1 MSQLFLSSLRT
12 QNYKNLSF
20 DKFVELRNINIFI
33 GSNGSGKSNLINYLK
48 FLQNCLNPNPDFNQ
62 NISSFSN
69 ALMNIGNGRIL
80 DNSVK
85 SINTANT
92 VGFVYGFLP
101 TSQIGHERTGEIVL
115 CIKILVTILPPMVF
129 LGQEFLIERKHNS
142 PNFIHYNFHEEGTRK
157 GKVAVYKDNNQH
169 FKADNE
175 TFETLDNIP
184 LDSLGLAIIPKLLEN
199 SKYPPEN
206 IPVYKVRR
214 DIINFVAKWR
224 FYNANEMNLYQ
235 IRTSEPKIGGNNV
248 YLSASGENLALVLE
262 NLIQED
268 IDFEDTINQA
278 MKSIL
283 PKTRRIKPIR
293 SGRLSLTVAWYFEDN
308 KEPFYLSEM
317 SDGTVRMLCWAII
330 LHSPVLPS
338 LLVIDEPELG
348 LHVSWM
354 RILSEWIKEASTK
367 TQVII
372 TTHSPDLL
380 DHFTDC
386 LENVYCFYS
395 EDQSH
400 FSMKPLSQEMLAD
413 KLEEGWQL
421 GDLYRVGDP
430 SVGGWP
436 W

>member
-1 MSQLFLSSLRT
+1 MSESILHSLFT
-12 QNYKNLSF
+12 KNYKNLYF
-20 DKFVELRNINIFI
+20 KEFVSIRKLNLLI
-33 GSNGSGKSNLINYLK
+33 GSNGSGKSNFISVLK
-48 FLQNCLNPNPDFNQ
+48 FLKNCLIVNIHEANQGVTEFQAAISKMGHDKILDYNLTSPNLVKFTYRFSLCWTNEVTNEAKSDIVSLDLRISVDRENNRVGNFEECLFTVEENRELDPYFGIYYYVFEVDKGYILVHDNVEQ
-62 NISSFSN
+62 DLPSHTEPIHNIS
-69 ALMNIGNGRIL
+69 A
-80 DNSVK
+80 
-85 SINTANT
+85 
-92 VGFVYGFLP
+92 
-101 TSQIGHERTGEIVL
+101 
-115 CIKILVTILPPMVF
+115 
-129 LGQEFLIERKHNS
+129 KH
-142 PNFIHYNFHEEGTRK
+142 
-157 GKVAVYKDNNQH
+157 
-169 FKADNE
+169 
-175 TFETLDNIP
+175 
-184 LDSLGLAIIPKLLEN
+184 LGLAILPKLLEN
-199 SKYPPEN
+199 FRYPPN
-206 IPVYKVRR
+206 LVPAYQIRR
-214 DIINFVAKWR
+214 QLIEFVLKWR
-224 FYNANEMNLYQ
+224 FYNANEMNLEQ
-235 IRTSEPKIGGNNV
+235 IRTSEPKIGGNDI

-262 NLIQED
+262 NLIQQD
-268 IDFEDTINQA
+268 IDFEDIINKA

-293 SGRLSLTVAWYFEDN
+293 SGRLSLTVAWYFEDS
-308 KEPFYLSEM
+308 KESFYLSEM
-317 SDGTVRMLCWAII
+317 SDGTVRMLCWPTI

-354 RILSEWIKEASTK
+354 RILAEWIKEASTK

-395 EDQSH
+395 ENQSH